1 LWLSDDELAKF
12 LPVGGAFV
20 MRAFI
25 VACVVAIIIAIAA
38 ALALDRLVQESSSK
52 SYSTSAVRL

>member
-1 LWLSDDELAKF
+1 
-12 LPVGGAFV
+12 

-38 ALALDRLVQESSSK
+38 GLALDRRVQESSSK
-52 SYSTSAVRL
+52 SYSTSAVRLSNE

>member
-1 LWLSDDELAKF
+1 
-12 LPVGGAFV
+12 

-38 ALALDRLVQESSSK
+38 GLALDRLVQESSSK
-52 SYSTSAVRL
+52 SYSTSAVGLSNE

>member
-1 LWLSDDELAKF
+1 
-12 LPVGGAFV
+12 

-38 ALALDRLVQESSSK
+38 GLALDRLVQEPSSK
-52 SYSTSAVRL
+52 SFSHVCRATLEGNSWTIALTGRRAC

>member
-1 LWLSDDELAKF
+1 
-12 LPVGGAFV
+12 

-38 ALALDRLVQESSSK
+38 ALAFDRLVQESSLK
-52 SYSTSAVRL
+52 SYATSAVRR